1 MMTVRY
7 VCNMGKCI
15 IESLLSF
22 TYFLNVIGEIEGVFL
37 IELCCF
43 CCFFSFRYIL
53 PNIIVI
59 RQGSVWKFLK
69 TSE

>member
-22 TYFLNVIGEIEGVFL
+22 TYFLNVIGEIKSVFL
-37 IELCCF
+37 IKKKKKKINLSAEVAEAINLTF
-43 CCFFSFRYIL
+43 NL
-53 PNIIVI
+53 WVPLMMMTN
-59 RQGSVWKFLK
+59 
-69 TSE
+69 